1 MCRGVTSFSAWSK
14 GKDEAAPS
22 QALRVQWWA
31 VVFDWG
37 SLIVF
42 ELWIPITIGGAF
54 FQNLRSAM
62 QKHLKGRLST
72 GGATYVRFFYALP
85 FALAYCWGVK
95 EFGGYDLPQWNWTF
109 LAYCVAGSI
118 SQILFTFVL
127 IYLFSFRNFAVG
139 TTLSKTEVA
148 QIAILGLIL
157 LGDTITLWAA
167 MAIVLSLSGV
177 MALSLA
183 QSKISLC
190 NLADGLMSKPT
201 LVGLLCGAF
210 LGASVVFFRGAGLS
224 LGDGPPFMR
233 AAFALA
239 VSLVMQT
246 VMMGVYLLWKEP
258 GEITKVLRNW
268 RPASTVGVF
277 GILASIC
284 WFTAFTLQNAAYVRA
299 LGQIE
304 LVFTFI
310 ASIFFFKEKTSAME
324 FLGIVLIVVAIFIL
338 ILCG

>member
-1 MCRGVTSFSAWSK
+1 
-14 GKDEAAPS
+14 
-22 QALRVQWWA
+22 
-31 VVFDWG
+31 
-37 SLIVF
+37 
-42 ELWIPITIGGAF
+42 
-54 FQNLRSAM
+54 
-62 QKHLKGRLST
+62 
-72 GGATYVRFFYALP
+72 
-85 FALAYCWGVK
+85 
-95 EFGGYDLPQWNWTF
+95 
-109 LAYCVAGSI
+109 
-118 SQILFTFVL
+118 
-127 IYLFSFRNFAVG
+127 
-139 TTLSKTEVA
+139 
-148 QIAILGLIL
+148 
-157 LGDTITLWAA
+157 
-167 MAIVLSLSGV
+167 
-177 MALSLA
+177 
-183 QSKISLC
+183 
-190 NLADGLMSKPT
+190 MSKPT

-310 ASIFFFKEKTSAME
+310 FSIFFFKEKTSAME